1 MKTLH
6 PAPLNLP
13 SRFKLTVAAP
23 LSQGN
28 DTGRNLDA
36 ADSSGVQK
44 NQARHW
50 LLDHYIGR
58 DVLISQLRLS
68 CPEDAPPRYVLRTP
82 GLDTKLEPQI
92 DALGY
97 RYAIP
102 PATQLEDLKVSFQ
115 LLGVFVKLEWKLF
128 RSEIRQMRREGRG

>member
-6 PAPLNLP
+6 PAQLHLP
-13 SRFKLTVAAP
+13 TSFKLTVAAP

-28 DTGRNLDA
+28 DTGLNLEAD
-36 ADSSGVQK
+36 DSSGVQK

-68 CPEDAPPRYVLRTP
+68 CPEQAPPRYVIRTP
-82 GLDTKLEPQI
+82 GLDTKLDPQI
-92 DALGY
+92 DVLGY
-97 RYAIP
+97 RYAIQP
-102 PATQLEDLKVSFQ
+102 TTHLEDLKVSIR
-115 LLGVFVKLEWKLF
+115 LLGVFAKLEWKLF
-128 RSEIRQMRREGRG
+128 RSELRQMRREGRG